1 MLVTFG
7 FYGVSLVAEIGS
19 ALTRRFEPVVD
30 ERQRVFTRATA
41 S

>member
-1 MLVTFG
+1 MTVSLG
-7 FYGVSLVAEIGS
+7 FYGLSLVAEIGS

-30 ERQRVFTRATA
+30 ERQRVITQVTA